1 MRRVGRVFVARR
13 MARIACM
20 LAAIASVSGC
30 SARWA
35 VTPPTVADLQQT
47 LRVARERQARFDKV
61 YKKPDAY
68 SRRQRTDAFLD
79 LPPIPIPKECLP
91 DGSETRPDCIRY
103 AAQLRVMLFYG
114 GENAPLYVPY
124 SY

>member
-1 MRRVGRVFVARR
+1 
-13 MARIACM
+13 M
-20 LAAIASVSGC
+20 LAAIAFFSGC
-30 SARWA
+30 SERWA

-47 LRVARERQARFDKV
+47 VRVARERQQRFDKV

-79 LPPIPIPKECLP
+79 LPPIPIPKDCLP

-103 AAQLRVMLFYG
+103 AAQLNVTS
-114 GENAPLYVPY
+114 LYVGDYANNYDMPY
-124 SY
+124 TYLAWLIHKK